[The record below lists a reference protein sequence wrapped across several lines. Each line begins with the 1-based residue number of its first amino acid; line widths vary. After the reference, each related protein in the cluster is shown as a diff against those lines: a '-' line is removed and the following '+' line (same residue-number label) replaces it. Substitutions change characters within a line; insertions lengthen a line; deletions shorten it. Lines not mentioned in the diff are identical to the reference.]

1 MQTKF
6 LEIHHKGVN
15 LRSIV
20 DTLVGSKI
28 SHINEKNDGTAN
40 LFRVCCAVFQL
51 LIFAVPLGDTLGA
64 FDASLDIGEY
74 EHDVIQ
80 LVG

>member
-1 MQTKF
+1 MLLFLFLHKKHLQTQ
-6 LEIHHKGVN
+6 
-15 LRSIV
+15 
-20 DTLVGSKI
+20 
-28 SHINEKNDGTAN
+28 KNDGTAN
-40 LFRVCCAVFQL
+40 RFEVCCAVFKL